1 MKNYKSIA
9 ITVLVAVFILTIGAS
24 FVLKNLRF
32 DYEFEDYFPKGDT
45 EYEYYN
51 QFREIFGS
59 DNDFVLISLV
69 NDHGIFDS
77 EFLSQVDSLTQA
89 LKEVEYVETVVSPT
103 QLGYPVNGPFGM
115 SEIKWIHL
123 NQPDRL
129 RQDSAKIFESGE
141 LLGTLISTDAKSLTV
156 ILNTTYGIS
165 KTKSDQAVENIDS
178 VLANFE
184 FDEVKTAGRIYGQR
198 YYVNKMQH
206 ELLFFTSISLLIVII
221 ILAFAFRAIWGV
233 VFPLIVVGISVVWLM
248 ALMTLMNK
256 SFDLMSTLLPTIMF
270 VVGMSDVVHIISR
283 YLEEL
288 RVTPDK
294 LRALKISFTHIGKAT
309 FLTSVTTAIGFLTL
323 YTSGIN
329 PVRDFGFFTATGVML
344 AFVITFLV
352 LPSVLY
358 LLPKPK
364 IANIQSES
372 LFWNKTLRKVFRFT
386 IKKPQLIFGLGI
398 GVILISLL
406 GISRV
411 EVNNFLLEDLSKNDP
426 LRANFEFF
434 EESYSGAR
442 PFEVVVAKKDST
454 GLLNYSDIIALD
466 SIETVMKNEFG
477 IKGFVSLNSV
487 VKTLR
492 RANKGGKLSE
502 YKVPQSE
509 KEWLR
514 IRKQLDTFQKM
525 GKLKMVLNPAGNS
538 TRISAQVNDYGGK
551 VFKEKYAKNT
561 KVLTTVLANQNL
573 DLRYTGMAYLI
584 DKNNENLASSLMYGL
599 LIAFGAVA
607 LLMGGIFKS
616 VKMVIIT
623 LIPNLIP
630 LLVVGG
636 FMGFT
641 GIDLKVSTSIIFT
654 IAFGIAVDDTIH
666 YVSKLKMELDK
677 GRTMLYALKRATLST
692 GKAIVLT
699 SLILVSGFFA
709 LVFSDFSSTYYI
721 GLLVSITLLF
731 AVLADLVFLPVLIVL
746 FYREK

>member
-1 MKNYKSIA
+1 MVS
-9 ITVLVAVFILTIGAS
+9 VFILTIGAAYT
-24 FVLKNLRF
+24 LQNLRF

-51 QFREIFGS
+51 QFRDIYGS
-59 DNDFVLISLV
+59 DNDFVLISIV
-69 NDHGIFDS
+69 QEDGIFKTD
-77 EFLSQVDSLTQA
+77 FLTKVDSFTNA
-89 LKEVEYVETVVSPT
+89 LKRIEYVETVVSPT
-103 QLGYPVNGPFGM
+103 QLGYPVNGPFGR
-115 SEIKWIHL
+115 SEIKWLHL
-123 NQPDRL
+123 SQPDRL
-129 RQDSAKIFESGE
+129 AQDSSKIYESGE
-141 LLGTLISTDAKSLTV
+141 LIGILISEDAKSLNV
-156 ILNTTYGIS
+156 VLNTTFGLS
-165 KTKSDQAVENIDS
+165 KAKSDQAVENIDA
-178 VLANFE
+178 VLEE
-184 FDEVKTAGRIYGQR
+184 FQFTEVQKAGRIYGQR
-198 YYVNKMQH
+198 YYVNKMQY
-206 ELLFFTSISLLIVII
+206 ELLFFTAISLLIVVVF
-221 ILAFAFRAIWGV
+221 LAFAFRSYWGV
-233 VFPLIVVGISVVWLM
+233 IFPLIVVGISIVWLM
-248 ALMTLMNK
+248 SLMTLMNK

-288 RVTPDK
+288 RKTPDK
-294 LRALKISFTHIGKAT
+294 LLALKVSFTQIGKAT
-309 FLTSVTTAIGFLTL
+309 FLTSITTAIGFLTL

-344 AFVITFLV
+344 AFAITFLV
-352 LPSVLY
+352 LPAVLY

-364 IANIQSES
+364 IANVQAED
-372 LFWNKTLRKVFRFT
+372 LFWNKALRKIFRMT
-386 IKKPQLIFGLGI
+386 ITKPKLIFGI
-398 GVILISLL
+398 GVGIILISLF
-406 GISRV
+406 GISKV

-434 EESYSGAR
+434 ENHYSGAR
-442 PFEVVVAKKDST
+442 PFEIVVAKTDST
-454 GLLNYSDIIALD
+454 SLLTYADIVTLD

-477 IKGFVSLNSV
+477 IKGFVSLNTII
-487 VKTLR
+487 KTLR

-502 YKVPQSE
+502 YKIPQSAT
-509 KEWLR
+509 EWKK
-514 IRKQLDTFQKM
+514 IRKQITKYQKS
-525 GKLKMVLNPAGNS
+525 GKLKMVLNPNGNS

-551 VFKEKYAKNT
+551 AFKEKYAKNQ
-561 KVLTTVLANQNL
+561 KVLASILNAQNL

-584 DKNNENLASSLMYGL
+584 DKNNETLASSLMYGL

-616 VKMVIIT
+616 LKMVIIT
-623 LIPNLIP
+623 LIPNVIP

-636 FMGFT
+636 FMGYV

-677 GRTMLYALKRATLST
+677 GRTMLYALKRASLST

-709 LVFSDFSSTYYI
+709 LIFSDFASTYYI

-746 FYREK
+746 FYRKK